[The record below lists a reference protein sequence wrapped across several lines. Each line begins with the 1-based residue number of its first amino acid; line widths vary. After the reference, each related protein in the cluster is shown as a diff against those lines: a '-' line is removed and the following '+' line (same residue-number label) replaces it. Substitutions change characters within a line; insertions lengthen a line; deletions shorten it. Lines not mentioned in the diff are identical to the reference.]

1 MVQLGERVTQ
11 GQELAVIDSGD
22 LAQAYADI
30 DKAKSVVTLT
40 KKALDRQLSLEKIG
54 GVAIKDRE
62 QAQSD
67 YNQAV
72 AELDRSETRLRA
84 IGVPDSQKAES
95 RLLTLKAPVAG
106 SLIDLQVAR
115 GAFLNDPTA
124 AIMTIADLA
133 TVWVTANVP
142 ESDTAR
148 VSKGQDVEVVLPAY
162 PGEVFAGK
170 VLFVSDILDPD
181 TRRTK
186 VRIAFNNPD
195 IRLKPNMF
203 AETTFLSPKR
213 SAAIVPTRAL
223 ILKDETDQVFV
234 EVAPWTFESRPVE
247 VSFQQGDRSVIE
259 RGLKPG
265 ERVVTQGGVL
275 LND

>member
-1 MVQLGERVTQ
+1 
-11 GQELAVIDSGD
+11 
-22 LAQAYADI
+22 
-30 DKAKSVVTLT
+30 
-40 KKALDRQLSLEKIG
+40 
-54 GVAIKDRE
+54 E

-84 IGVPDSQKAES
+84 IGGLTGQKEES

-115 GAFLNDPTA
+115 GAVLNDPTA
-124 AIMTIADLA
+124 AIMTIADLG
-133 TVWVTANVP
+133 TVWGTANLP
-142 ESDTAR
+142 ESDTAG
-148 VSKGQDVEVVLPAY
+148 VTKGQDVEVALPAY

-203 AETTFLSPKR
+203 AEATFLAPKQ
-213 SAAIVPTRAL
+213 AA
-223 ILKDETDQVFV
+223 
-234 EVAPWTFESRPVE
+234 PV
-247 VSFQQGDRSVIE
+247 V
-259 RGLKPG
+259 
-265 ERVVTQGGVL
+265 
-275 LND
+275 